1 MTVSTFENKLI
12 LPCVAANGTL
22 NDIALRYEGD
32 SISNQT
38 VEFLID
44 LHGQFLQVTVTP
56 SLDTVKSLC
65 VSVYSLISYVKY
77 SQLSDIYAGVSSKL
91 KYREVILY
99 LWSKGKA
106 GKAIHKNYPPAS

>member
-1 MTVSTFENKLI
+1 MTVLIFENRLI

-44 LHGQFLQVTVTP
+44 LHGQFFTGYCNAQFRHCKN
-56 SLDTVKSLC
+56 SIC
-65 VSVYSLISYVKY
+65 VGLFI
-77 SQLSDIYAGVSSKL
+77 DIAC
-91 KYREVILY
+91 
-99 LWSKGKA
+99 
-106 GKAIHKNYPPAS
+106 